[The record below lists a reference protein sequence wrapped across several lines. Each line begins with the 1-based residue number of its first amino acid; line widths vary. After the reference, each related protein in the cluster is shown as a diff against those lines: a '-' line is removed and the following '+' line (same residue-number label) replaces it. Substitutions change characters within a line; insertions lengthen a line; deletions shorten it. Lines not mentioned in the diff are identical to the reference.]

1 MVSSRA
7 RWLALAVAV
16 LLGMAAAGWRDGL
29 PANREPPPAAAPAP
43 SALAPDRARPAPPP
57 PLAPPS
63 RPLVKALPP
72 VEVKPGGTSWRP
84 DPATTQAPVE
94 AQRGA
99 PGIPGAQP
107 LRPPAAA
114 SP

>member
-7 RWLALAVAV
+7 SWLALAAAM
-16 LLGMAAAGWRDGL
+16 LLGMAAAGWRYGL
-29 PANREPPPAAAPAP
+29 LANREPMPAAAPAP
-43 SALAPDRARPAPPP
+43 TSLAPGHAQPAPPP
-57 PLAPPS
+57 PPAPPN

-72 VEVKPGGTSWRP
+72 VKVKQGGTGWSA
-84 DPATTQAPVE
+84 DPATTRAPVE
-94 AQRGA
+94 GQRGA
-99 PGIPGAQP
+99 PDIPGAQP

>member
-1 MVSSRA
+1 MTRA
-7 RWLALAVAV
+7 SGLALAAAV
-16 LLGMAAAGWRDGL
+16 LLLGLAAGWRYRL
-29 PANREPPPAAAPAP
+29 LANRDPAAAVAAAPA
-43 SALAPDRARPAPPP
+43 SVVPDRAQPVPPP
-57 PLAPPS
+57 PPAPSS

-72 VEVKPGGTSWRP
+72 VKVKPGGTSWTP

-99 PGIPGAQP
+99 PDIPGAQP
-107 LRPPAAA
+107 LRPPAGT